1 MKKVS
6 TRIGTIA
13 ASDKALVWLSV
24 LLDDAVRYNGRKGL
38 FDVVEIARS
47 VSDALFDAVSEEIEE
62 VDNHDN

>member
-6 TRIGTIA
+6 TRIGSII

-24 LLDDAVRYNGRKGL
+24 LLEDAVRYNGRKGL
-38 FDVVEIARS
+38 FNVAEVARS
-47 VSDALFDAVSEEIEE
+47 VSDALSDAVIEEIEE